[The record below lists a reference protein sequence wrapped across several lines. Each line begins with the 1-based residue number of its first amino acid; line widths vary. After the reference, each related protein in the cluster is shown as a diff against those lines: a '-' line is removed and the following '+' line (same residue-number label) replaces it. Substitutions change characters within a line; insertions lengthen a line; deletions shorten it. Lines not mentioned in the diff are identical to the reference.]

1 MAWNLN
7 IFLAYIVVK
16 STWIMIISWI
26 ISKPH
31 KYPPPPRLPSPPP
44 HPHHPLTTTN
54 VKKKTLS
61 EDPDAFIVTLSP
73 FRLLQKHPVF
83 NWPLFFKH
91 SHWGTLD
98 VLSLAVQPCITY
110 GTSCHTS
117 GYKTLLNPLLRET
130 EDFPVG
136 SKYP

>member
-7 IFLAYIVVK
+7 IFLASYSCKIYANHDYLMNNIQ
-16 STWIMIISWI
+16 TTQI
-26 ISKPH
+26 
-31 KYPPPPRLPSPPP
+31 PPPRLPSPPP
-44 HPHHPLTTTN
+44 HLPLTTTN

-73 FRLLQKHPVF
+73 FRLLQKHPIF

-91 SHWGTLD
+91 SQWGTLD
-98 VLSLAVQPCITY
+98 VLSLAMQPCITY
-110 GTSCHTS
+110 GRSCHTS
-117 GYKTLLNPLLRET
+117 GHKTFLNPLLRET